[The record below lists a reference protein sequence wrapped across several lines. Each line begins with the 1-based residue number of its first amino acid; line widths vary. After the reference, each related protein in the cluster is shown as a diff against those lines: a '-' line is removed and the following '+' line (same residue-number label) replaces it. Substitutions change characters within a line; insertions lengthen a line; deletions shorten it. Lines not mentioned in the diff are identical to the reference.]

1 MSMML
6 MSNFFFYLTCLPI
19 TGGRC
24 TIDGGG
30 GGG

>member
-6 MSNFFFYLTCLPI
+6 MSNYFYLTCLPI

-24 TIDGGG
+24 TIDGVGG
-30 GGG
+30 GG